1 MTFFGGVIAWARR
14 VEAHMSKALTREEH
28 ERICSERNLRV
39 EKSIDELR
47 EDIDS
52 RHAENRET
60 LGEIRDTVT
69 GVHERMD
76 TLYRDLLSRGPR

>member
-14 VEAHMSKALTREEH
+14 VEAHMSRALTREEH

-47 EDIDS
+47 EDMDT
-52 RHAENRET
+52 RHDENRET
-60 LGEIRDTVT
+60 LREIRDTVT
-69 GVHERMD
+69 GVDERMD
-76 TLYRDLLSRGPR
+76 MLYRDLIARNPR